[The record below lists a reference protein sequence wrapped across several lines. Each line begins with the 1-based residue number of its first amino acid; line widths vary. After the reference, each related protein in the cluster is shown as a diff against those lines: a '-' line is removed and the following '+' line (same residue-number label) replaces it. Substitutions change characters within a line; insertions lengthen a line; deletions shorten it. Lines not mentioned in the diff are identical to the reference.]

1 MEPASIISLILWF
14 AFLGSLAWFVTHESE
29 TDAHGEPYGDW
40 PNVPVPDD
48 SLGHFGGAPNP

>member
-14 AFLGSLAWFVTHESE
+14 ALLGSGAWMLSRPKR

-40 PNVPVPDD
+40 PNVPEI
-48 SLGHFGGAPNP
+48 APVHGEAL